1 MLAQWDVVQDTNNTW
16 YKELRELLD
25 NVNPDYGMDKAISE
39 ENNWNVQNLLWM
51 IYSTIL
57 IINIQINLLNHHN

>member
-1 MLAQWDVVQDTNNTW
+1 MQDTNNTW

>member
-1 MLAQWDVVQDTNNTW
+1 MVQDTNNTW

-57 IINIQINLLNHHN
+57 IINIHKFT

>member
-1 MLAQWDVVQDTNNTW
+1 MQDTNNTW

-25 NVNPDYGMDKAISE
+25 DVNPDYGMDKAISE

>member
-1 MLAQWDVVQDTNNTW
+1 MQDTNNTW

-25 NVNPDYGMDKAISE
+25 DVNPDYGMDKAISE

-57 IINIQINLLNHHN
+57 IINIQINLINHHN

>member
-1 MLAQWDVVQDTNNTW
+1 MQDTNNTW

-57 IINIQINLLNHHN
+57 IINIHINLLNHHN

>member
-1 MLAQWDVVQDTNNTW
+1 MQDTNNTW

-25 NVNPDYGMDKAISE
+25 DVNPDYGMDKAISE
-39 ENNWNVQNLLWM
+39 ENNWDVQNLLWM